1 VFCSEAIRL
10 EVDFLNLFGH
20 KAGPKVLLT
29 YDVMMKCKCGMCP
42 VQANSACA
50 KPKIAARDEMM
61 KNPNAEM
68 SKIMTPGMMK
78 NLEMMKNMSP
88 EMMRSM
94 SRDQMKNMSDEM
106 MRNTP
111 KEQISGMMPKTEDMP
126 GPYCANGVAVCK
138 DLDFSKTCIC
148 SGCQVFKDFNLM
160 KGKPMIYYCKDG
172 KAT

>member
-1 VFCSEAIRL
+1 
-10 EVDFLNLFGH
+10 LNLFRR
-20 KAGPKVLLT
+20 KTGPRVLLT
-29 YDVMMKCKCGMCP
+29 YDVMMKCKCGLCP

-68 SKIMTPGMMK
+68 SSIMTPGMIK
-78 NLEMMKNMSP
+78 NLEMIKNMNP
-88 EMMRSM
+88 ETMRSM
-94 SRDQMKNMSDEM
+94 SREQMKNMSDEM
-106 MRNTP
+106 MKNTP
-111 KEQISGMMPKTEDMP
+111 KEQIASMMPKPEDMP

-138 DLDFSKTCIC
+138 DLDFSKMCVC

-160 KGKPMIYYCKDG
+160 KGKPTRYYCKDG